1 MRKLTGVFMGLAT
14 PALAHDGAHFNPHG
28 GEIVL
33 VALVAMAGGL
43 VLAWRR
49 R

>member
-1 MRKLTGVFMGLAT
+1 MRKLTIGFMALAT
-14 PALAHDGAHFNPHG
+14 PALAHDGFHFNPHG

-33 VALVAMAGGL
+33 AVLAAMVGGL
-43 VLAWRR
+43 LLAWRR

>member
-1 MRKLTGVFMGLAT
+1 MRKLTFCFIVLAT
-14 PALAHDGAHFNPHG
+14 PALAHDGFHFNPHG

-33 VALVAMAGGL
+33 AVLMAMVGGL